1 MKSKT
6 KSFDDSFIVVLLQAI
21 VKSRKQS
28 NTDDTNIILNTY
40 DPPDSKQEN
49 LYILIKSSWIIVL
62 RLVVGV
68 QLDEFV
74 KIDGFFFLYQNNEK
88 RSIKEMSWWIADTS
102 LLCVCMRRHCVS
114 L

>member
-40 DPPDSKQEN
+40 DP
-49 LYILIKSSWIIVL
+49 LIP
-62 RLVVGV
+62 
-68 QLDEFV
+68 
-74 KIDGFFFLYQNNEK
+74 NK
-88 RSIKEMSWWIADTS
+88 RICTF
-102 LLCVCMRRHCVS
+102 
-114 L
+114 